1 MQSGDRADGH
11 EISYHDAVL
20 NTFDFS
26 SWTNIKTCVES
37 VSISWMF
44 FNQKV
49 STLTCYLSPVRN
61 ST

>member
-26 SWTNIKTCVES
+26 S
-37 VSISWMF
+37 
-44 FNQKV
+44 
-49 STLTCYLSPVRN
+49 
-61 ST
+61 